1 MFVWVMGGALTKWYM
16 TLHHRKESPAT
27 LGTLR
32 FKVRRRKPGVFD
44 PNHNSSGQ
52 AIAVRLRDDG
62 LPLVLS
68 AVICLFGSW
77 VGSDKGEGCYMTIHC
92 T

>member
-1 MFVWVMGGALTKWYM
+1 M

-27 LGTLR
+27 LESLMSEVR
-32 FKVRRRKPGVFD
+32 FENSIPN

-52 AIAVRLRDDG
+52 AIAAPLRDDR

-68 AVICLFGSW
+68 ALVCLFGSW
-77 VGSDKGEGCYMTIHC
+77 MGSDKGAT
-92 T
+92 

>member
-1 MFVWVMGGALTKWYM
+1 M

-27 LGTLR
+27 LETLMSH
-32 FKVRRRKPGVFD
+32 VRGKIWKFD

-52 AIAVRLRDDG
+52 AIAVPPRDDG

-68 AVICLFGSW
+68 GLVCLFGSW
-77 VGSDKGEGCYMTIHC
+77 VGSDKGAK
-92 T
+92 